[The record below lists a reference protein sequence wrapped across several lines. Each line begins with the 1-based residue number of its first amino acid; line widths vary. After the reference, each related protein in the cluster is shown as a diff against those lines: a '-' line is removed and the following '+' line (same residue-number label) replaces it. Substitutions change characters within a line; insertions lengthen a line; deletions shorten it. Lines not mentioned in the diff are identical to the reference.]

1 MDCGLWTAAGSEAP
15 RRFRDA
21 TDSDNKTTLMNHP
34 PATFPT
40 IRKRCRAALATAVHI
55 GVQIV
60 AFACIALAEEPRAHP
75 FLDSRK
81 MIQKL
86 GREWEPPPVGAR
98 GIDVEPPPSVT
109 MTVLFKYDST
119 EIADEESMKQL
130 AEAAKAFNSPELRGF
145 KFIVEGHTDADGE
158 EGYNQA
164 LSDRRAAAIIKLLTE
179 RQGVP
184 AAMLTPQGKGETEP
198 VADNTSDP
206 GKQKN
211 RRVVIVRAK

>member
-1 MDCGLWTAAGSEAP
+1 MKPLLILLA
-15 RRFRDA
+15 F
-21 TDSDNKTTLMNHP
+21 
-34 PATFPT
+34 TFV
-40 IRKRCRAALATAVHI
+40 ALAD
-55 GVQIV
+55 
-60 AFACIALAEEPRAHP
+60 EPRPHP
-75 FLDSRK
+75 FLDSKK

-86 GREWEPPPVGAR
+86 GREWEPPPPGAR

-119 EIADEESMKQL
+119 EIADRESMQQVE
-130 AEAAKAFNSPELRGF
+130 EAAKAFNAPELRGF

-158 EGYNQA
+158 EAYNQK
-164 LSDRRAAAIIKLLTE
+164 LSERRAAAIIKLLTE
-179 RQGVP
+179 RHGVAP
-184 AAMLTPQGKGETEP
+184 AMLTPQGKGETEP

>member
-1 MDCGLWTAAGSEAP
+1 M
-15 RRFRDA
+15 
-21 TDSDNKTTLMNHP
+21 KTLLVLL
-34 PATFPT
+34 AFV
-40 IRKRCRAALATAVHI
+40 CSALAD
-55 GVQIV
+55 
-60 AFACIALAEEPRAHP
+60 EPRPHP

-86 GREWEPPPVGAR
+86 GREWEPPPPGAR

-119 EIADEESMKQL
+119 EISDRESMQQL
-130 AEAAKAFNSPELRGF
+130 VEAAKAFNSFELRGF
-145 KFIVEGHTDADGE
+145 KFIVEGHTDGDGE
-158 EGYNQA
+158 EAYNQK
-164 LSDRRAAAIIKLLTE
+164 LSERRAAAVVKLLTE
-179 RQGVP
+179 RHGVP
-184 AAMLTPQGKGETEP
+184 PTMLTPQGKGKTEP

>member
-1 MDCGLWTAAGSEAP
+1 M
-15 RRFRDA
+15 
-21 TDSDNKTTLMNHP
+21 KTSLALLTL
-34 PATFPT
+34 TL
-40 IRKRCRAALATAVHI
+40 AALT
-55 GVQIV
+55 GS
-60 AFACIALAEEPRAHP
+60 ALAEEPRPHP
-75 FLDSRK
+75 FLDSKK

-86 GREWEPPPVGAR
+86 GQEWEPPPPGAR
-98 GIDVEPPPSVT
+98 GIDVETPPSVT

-130 AEAAKAFNSPELRGF
+130 VEAAKAFNAPELRGF

-158 EGYNQA
+158 ENYNQK
-164 LSDRRAAAIIKLLTE
+164 LSERRAAAVVKLLTE

-184 AAMLTPQGKGETEP
+184 AAMLTPQGKGESEP

-206 GKQKN
+206 GKQRN

>member
-1 MDCGLWTAAGSEAP
+1 MECGGKRSATPLFLDTTDNNTA
-15 RRFRDA
+15 
-21 TDSDNKTTLMNHP
+21 LMNQP
-34 PATFPT
+34 PATFSLF
-40 IRKRCRAALATAVHI
+40 RKRCRATLATAVQSTGFHI

-75 FLDSRK
+75 FLDSQK

-86 GREWEPPPVGAR
+86 GRAWEPPPPGAR

-109 MTVLFKYDST
+109 MTVLFKYDAT

-158 EGYNQA
+158 EAYNQK
-164 LSDRRAAAIIKLLTE
+164 LSERRAAAVVKLLTE
-179 RQGVP
+179 RHGVP
-184 AAMLTPQGKGETEP
+184 PAMLTPQGKGKTEP

-211 RRVVIVRAK
+211 RRVVIVRAR